1 MRAVKNAMALA
12 MSLALVLALIA
23 GCTSKPAAEPTPS
36 PEPEVTATPS
46 LEPTPGTVPE
56 ETPTDDRPTV
66 NLGLLKGPTGMGAA
80 KLLADN
86 DAGVTTADYQ
96 VTLGSDPAN
105 DIVPLVIKGELDI
118 AAVPTNLA
126 STLYQKTE
134 GGVKLLALNTLGV
147 LHILEN
153 GDTVNSL
160 ADLAGKTLYA
170 PNKGSNTEY
179 VLNYLLV
186 QNGIT
191 PGEDITIEW
200 RTSDEIT
207 ALMVSGEAELAML
220 PVPAATSVMMQNQD
234 VRDAVDLNDAWTEA
248 GAPGTFTMGCL
259 IARTEWVEENRDL
272 ADAILAEYAAS
283 IEYVNDNL
291 DEAAELIAQYE
302 ITPKAAIAK
311 AAIPQANLVCIT
323 GTDMR
328 EIQDYYEILFAAD
341 PTSIGGAIPDDAFY
355 YIP

>member
-46 LEPTPGTVPE
+46 HEPTPGTVPE

-86 DAGVTTADYQ
+86 DAGVTAADYQ

-179 VLNYLLV
+179 VLNYLLE

-283 IEYVNDNL
+283 IEYVNDNV

-323 GTDMR
+323 GADMR
-328 EIQDYYEILFAAD
+328 EIQDYYEILFAAA

>member
-1 MRAVKNAMALA
+1 
-12 MSLALVLALIA
+12 
-23 GCTSKPAAEPTPS
+23 
-36 PEPEVTATPS
+36 
-46 LEPTPGTVPE
+46 
-56 ETPTDDRPTV
+56 
-66 NLGLLKGPTGMGAA
+66 
-80 KLLADN
+80 
-86 DAGVTTADYQ
+86 
-96 VTLGSDPAN
+96 
-105 DIVPLVIKGELDI
+105 
-118 AAVPTNLA
+118 
-126 STLYQKTE
+126 
-134 GGVKLLALNTLGV
+134 
-147 LHILEN
+147 
-153 GDTVNSL
+153 
-160 ADLAGKTLYA
+160 
-170 PNKGSNTEY
+170 
-179 VLNYLLV
+179 
-186 QNGIT
+186 
-191 PGEDITIEW
+191 
-200 RTSDEIT
+200 
-207 ALMVSGEAELAML
+207 MVSGEAELAML